1 MSEKMVYAQVDSSWV
16 EASGK
21 CYSTSV
27 TPEEGWKGA
36 LRDAEANAIRNS
48 LGISI
53 TAQTFGVTSES
64 VNAKNQ
70 SDYLSTFSE
79 LNTSTTCG
87 RIISEEILDSTAG
100 IENNNPS
107 YQVRIRALVAKDK
120 GEPDPNFT
128 AEIHLDKDTYYDRG
142 ALDRNDAVKFSVS
155 ASEDCYVYL
164 FDIMANDS
172 VALLLPNVYFKDN
185 FYSAAEGPEGFN
197 KKIAQLSINLTV
209 GLPRGKETTTEML
222 YLVALKKKVDFYS
235 QAMTREAVGII
246 PTYQSAILDL
256 QKWLVRLPQD
266 LRTTASAMIIIKRLR

>member
-1 MSEKMVYAQVDSSWV
+1 MQVSKGQVWICKHSALLVLLLVTIMSEKMVYAQVDSSWV

-87 RIISEEILDSTAG
+87 RIISEEILDSTARHR
-100 IENNNPS
+100 EQQP
-107 YQVRIRALVAKDK
+107 
-120 GEPDPNFT
+120 F
-128 AEIHLDKDTYYDRG
+128 
-142 ALDRNDAVKFSVS
+142 
-155 ASEDCYVYL
+155 
-164 FDIMANDS
+164 
-172 VALLLPNVYFKDN
+172 
-185 FYSAAEGPEGFN
+185 
-197 KKIAQLSINLTV
+197 LS
-209 GLPRGKETTTEML
+209 GSHSCSC
-222 YLVALKKKVDFYS
+222 S
-235 QAMTREAVGII
+235 QG
-246 PTYQSAILDL
+246 
-256 QKWLVRLPQD
+256 
-266 LRTTASAMIIIKRLR
+266 